1 MSRAARIL
9 RFAAGKLIA
18 AAITVWA
25 TTLIVFLSLYLVPGD
40 PLSVLLRGRKPTPEV
55 VAALR
60 QEYGLDQPLLVRY
73 WDWFTGLL
81 RGDLGFSIQHQ
92 TDVATVVASRLPTT
106 LWLVAYAAIIIVV
119 VGVLLGIWSAV
130 TTRRSVTHG
139 ILLGT
144 SVLSAIPAFVAAL
157 VLMLVF
163 SGALGWFPAFGSGDA
178 TFASRIQHLTLP
190 AFALALTYI
199 GLIARVTANSLKHEI
214 GSDHVQA
221 ARIRGLSGGYLFRH
235 HVLRNGLNPILSYGG
250 VLVAGLLVTSQLV
263 EYAFGLNGI
272 GRLLVESVRNIDF
285 AVVQIVTILIVV
297 SFIVTNTIVD
307 LIAPLINPQLR
318 DRVSS

>member
-1 MSRAARIL
+1 MTGATRVAK
-9 RFAAGKLIA
+9 FVGGKLLA
-18 AAITVWA
+18 AVLTVWA
-25 TTLIVFLSLYLVPGD
+25 TTLIVFLALYLVPGD

-60 QEYGLDQPLLVRY
+60 EQYGLDQPLPVRY

-81 RGDLGFSIQHQ
+81 QGDLGYSIQHQ
-92 TDVATVVASRLPTT
+92 TEVSTVIVSRLPTT
-106 LWLVAYAAIIIVV
+106 LWLVAYAAVIIV
-119 VGVLLGIWSAV
+119 GAGLLLGIWSAMSK
-130 TTRRSVTHG
+130 RKSVKHG

-157 VLMLVF
+157 VLMLIF
-163 SGALGWFPAFGSGDA
+163 AGSLGWFPAYGAGDDGFGSR
-178 TFASRIQHLTLP
+178 FWHLTLP
-190 AFALALTYI
+190 AVALALTYI
-199 GLIARVTANSLKHEI
+199 GLIARVTGNSLTHELT
-214 GSDHVQA
+214 SDHVQA
-221 ARIRGLSGGYLFRH
+221 ARNRGLSGGYLFRH
-235 HVLRNGLNPILSYGG
+235 HVLRNGLNPILTYGG

-285 AVVQIVTILIVV
+285 AVVQVVTILIVV
-297 SFIVTNTIVD
+297 AFIATNTIVD

-318 DRVSS
+318 TQGAS